1 MILHYL
7 KIAWRNLLKYKTQ
20 SIITIVGLAIGFTA
34 FAFTLSWIRFEQGYD
49 KHIVNAY
56 RIYRVLLK
64 DSTAVGGVQP
74 HTPNPMTTYLKETYP
89 EIEESTGLRSYK
101 NDFNVNNRVI
111 IKNCNYIITD
121 TSFFKVFYPN
131 VTINFPEV
139 IDKTYYILTEST
151 ASKLGLSYSDIGRS
165 IDSLNINLLSI
176 VPDIP
181 KQSNVTFDIIMID
194 KYDPEYENSWGYYS
208 QHTYI
213 LVNEKADIARLKSK
227 FNELSRKEKVL
238 QGDASLGFTY
248 KYPSKLVALRDL
260 RTMHPD
266 NEVSIQFQHL
276 RLFAVAAFL
285 VIFCAFFNYL
295 MLFINKI
302 KLRSRGLALQKI
314 NGASARQLLLLLF
327 CEFTLLLA
335 IALLMGLVLTE
346 LLFPSFAKFSMIEAS
361 KSHFLMDAILFV
373 FAIMVLS
380 IITAYF
386 PIKYFLKR
394 SIKENLISQKNH
406 NSGLKDRFT
415 LTTIG
420 LQLFISI
427 LLVFS
432 TTIFIYQY
440 KYLNNSFIGFD
451 RHNKNVLFTEP
462 NHLPLDEIKKIP
474 GVINIIQYGGDF
486 LPKNNVRRF
495 SYDEIEIFRFNIYG
509 PEFVD
514 FFDINIVEGRNI
526 YEGEKNAYLIN
537 ETAHRLLSN
546 NDSISKISL
555 HGIPVVGV
563 IQDMYIDSPLLPV
576 LQSVYKIH
584 EPDAWELEYLSTS
597 TKTYVY
603 KYEEGMRQET
613 VDAIRIFITEE
624 VGNPSAMIINMEDT
638 YDDYTKSE
646 RYLLILLSI
655 ITGVT
660 ILIAIFGIY
669 SIVTLACNRR
679 RKEIAIRKVNGANI
693 REIFMLFFR
702 QYLWITITASVLAFP
717 VGVYVMQRWLEQY
730 TRRVSMEWWLFAGV
744 FALIL
749 LIVMSSM
756 IFRVIRAAKENPAEV
771 VKSNN

>member
-49 KHIVNAY
+49 KHIVNAD

-64 DSTAVGGVQP
+64 DSTSVGGVQP
-74 HTPNPMTTYLKETYP
+74 HTPNPMTPYLKETYP

-101 NDFNVNNRVI
+101 NDFSVNNRVI

-121 TSFFKVFYPN
+121 TSFFRVFYPDE
-131 VTINFPEV
+131 TINFPEV
-139 IDKTYYILTEST
+139 IDKTYYILTENT
-151 ASKLGLSYSDIGRS
+151 ASKLGLSYSDIGRN

-194 KYDPEYENSWGYYS
+194 KYDSEYENSWGTYIKK
-208 QHTYI
+208 TYI
-213 LVNEKADIARLKSK
+213 LVNEKVDIASLNSK
-227 FNELSRKEKVL
+227 INKLSVHVQLTENLSR
-238 QGDASLGFTY
+238 DFA
-248 KYPSKLVALRDL
+248 YPSKLISLRDL

-266 NEVSIQFQHL
+266 DEVSIQFQHL
-276 RLFAVAAFL
+276 RLFAVATFL

-361 KSHFLMDAILFV
+361 KSHFLMDTLLFV
-373 FAIMVLS
+373 FAILVLS

-394 SIKENLISQKNH
+394 SIKENLISHKNH

-440 KYLNNSFIGFD
+440 KYLNSSFIGFD

-474 GVINIIQYGGDF
+474 GVIDVIQYGGDF
-486 LPKNNVRRF
+486 LPKNNVRRISF
-495 SYDEIEIFRFNIYG
+495 DEIEIFRFNIYG

-537 ETAHRLLSN
+537 ETAQRLLSN

-613 VDAIRIFITEE
+613 EDAIRKFITEE
-624 VGNPSAMIINMEDT
+624 VGNPSARLINMEDT
-638 YDDYTKSE
+638 YIDYTQSE

-679 RKEIAIRKVNGANI
+679 RKEIAIRKVNGASI
-693 REIFMLFFR
+693 KEIFMLFFR
-702 QYLWITITASVLAFP
+702 QYLWITIAASVLAFP

-744 FALIL
+744 FALVL
-749 LIVMSSM
+749 FIVMASM
-756 IFRVIRAAKENPAEV
+756 VFRVIKAAKENPAEV

>member
-49 KHIVNAY
+49 KHIVNAD

-64 DSTAVGGVQP
+64 DSTSVGGVQP
-74 HTPNPMTTYLKETYP
+74 HTPNPMTPYLKETYP

-101 NDFNVNNRVI
+101 NDFSVNNRVI

-121 TSFFKVFYPN
+121 TSFFRVFYPDE
-131 VTINFPEV
+131 TINFPEV
-139 IDKTYYILTEST
+139 IDKTYYILTENT
-151 ASKLGLSYSDIGRS
+151 ASKLGLSYSDIGRN

-194 KYDPEYENSWGYYS
+194 KYDSEYENSWGTYIKK
-208 QHTYI
+208 TYI
-213 LVNEKADIARLKSK
+213 LVNEKVDIASLNSK
-227 FNELSRKEKVL
+227 INKLSVHVQLTENLSR
-238 QGDASLGFTY
+238 DFA
-248 KYPSKLVALRDL
+248 YPSKLISLRDL

-266 NEVSIQFQHL
+266 DEVSIQFQHL
-276 RLFAVAAFL
+276 RLFAVATFL

-361 KSHFLMDAILFV
+361 KSHFLMDTLLFV
-373 FAIMVLS
+373 FAILVLS

-394 SIKENLISQKNH
+394 SIKENLISHKNH

-440 KYLNNSFIGFD
+440 KYLNSSFIGFD

-474 GVINIIQYGGDF
+474 GVIDVIQYGGDF
-486 LPKNNVRRF
+486 LPKNNVRRISF
-495 SYDEIEIFRFNIYG
+495 DEIEIFRFNIYG

-537 ETAHRLLSN
+537 ETAQRLLSN

-613 VDAIRIFITEE
+613 EDAIRIFLTEQ
-624 VGNPSAMIINMEDT
+624 VGNPSASIINMEDT
-638 YDDYTKSE
+638 YDDYTQSE

-679 RKEIAIRKVNGANI
+679 RKEIAIRKVNGASI
-693 REIFMLFFR
+693 KEIFMLFVR
-702 QYLWITITASVLAFP
+702 QYLWITIASSAVAFT

-749 LIVMSSM
+749 LIVMTSM

>member
-1 MILHYL
+1 MILHYF

-34 FAFTLSWIRFEQGYD
+34 FAFTLSWIRFERGYD
-49 KHIVNAY
+49 KNIVNAD

-101 NDFNVNNRVI
+101 KDFSVNNRVI

-121 TSFFKVFYPN
+121 TSFFKVFYPDIK
-131 VTINFPEV
+131 INFPEV
-139 IDKTYYILTEST
+139 IDKTYQILTEST

-165 IDSLNINLLSI
+165 IDTLNINLLSI
-176 VPDIP
+176 VPDKS
-181 KQSNVTFDIIMID
+181 KQSNAPFDIALLN
-194 KYDPEYENSWGYYS
+194 KANPGYDDSWGYYAK
-208 QHTYI
+208 HTYI
-213 LVNEKADIARLKSK
+213 LVNEKADIATLNNK
-227 FNELSRKEKVL
+227 FNELFRKEKAP

-260 RTMHPD
+260 RITHPD
-266 NEVSIQFQHL
+266 DEVSIDFQHL

-302 KLRSRGLALQKI
+302 KLRSRGLALHKI
-314 NGASARQLLLLLF
+314 NGASVRQLLLLLF

-346 LLFPSFAKFSMIEAS
+346 LLFPSFTKFSTIEAS
-361 KSHFLMDAILFV
+361 KSHFLLDALLFGFAIL
-373 FAIMVLS
+373 ILS
-380 IITAYF
+380 IITAYL
-386 PIKYFLKR
+386 PIKFFLHR
-394 SIKENLISQKNH
+394 TIKENLVAQKQQ
-406 NSGLKDRFT
+406 NSGIKDKFT
-415 LTTIG
+415 LTSIS

-427 LLVFS
+427 LMMFS

-440 KYLNNSFIGFD
+440 KYLNSNYIGFD
-451 RHNKNVLFTEP
+451 RHNKYAIFTDP
-462 NHLPLDEIKKIP
+462 NELPLDEIKKIP
-474 GVINIIQYGGDF
+474 GVVDIIQYGGDF
-486 LPKNNVRRF
+486 LPKSSVRRV
-495 SYDEIEIFRFNIYG
+495 SHDEIVLFEFSIYG

-514 FFDINIVEGRNI
+514 FFGVNIVEGRNI
-526 YEGEKNAYLIN
+526 YEGEKNAFLIN
-537 ETAHRLLSN
+537 QTTQRLLAKKDSTDGLFV
-546 NDSISKISL
+546 ND
-555 HGIPVVGV
+555 IPVVGV

-576 LQSVYKIH
+576 LPSVYRLH
-584 EPDAWELEYLSTS
+584 SPSPWELEQMHLST
-597 TKTYVY
+597 KAYAF

-613 VDAIRIFITEE
+613 EDAIRKFITEE
-624 VGNPSAMIINMEDT
+624 VGNPSARIINMEDT
-638 YDDYTKSE
+638 YNDYTQSE

-660 ILIAIFGIY
+660 IIIAIFGIY

-771 VKSNN
+771 VKSE